1 MEQRK
6 IGEWNAL
13 VSFDEVEG
21 LHVITFDGEGGA
33 SISSTDLEE
42 AERKF
47 IEMMNLAV
55 ISNDLL
61 KNNIREKLVK
71 QLFSLRE
78 QQDNI
83 REKINELDYTER
95 IQEASKFIGRCFIE
109 KEPHDETYVN
119 CLYVYDVDKE
129 DCRENALRILYY
141 KNARNHFQIEHYYHF
156 DNNEKGEYSEITKEE
171 FMNHYNQVQKLI
183 SNTLNKKNG
192 AKI

>member
-61 KNNIREKLVK
+61 KNNSREKLVE
-71 QLFSLRE
+71 QLNSLRL
-78 QQDNI
+78 QQSEV
-83 REKINELDYTER
+83 REKLDKLDYTER
-95 IQEASKFIGRCFIE
+95 IQEASKFIGKCFIE

-119 CLYVYDVDKE
+119 CLYVYGVDKE
-129 DCRENALRILYY
+129 DCREDALRILYY
-141 KNARNHFQIEHYYHF
+141 KNARNYFQIDHYYQF

-171 FMNHYNQVQKLI
+171 FMNHYNEVQKII
-183 SNTLNKKNG
+183 SDSINKIN
-192 AKI
+192 